1 MINVTAQLYSS
12 ARMSANVS
20 CTLISGQIANNLG
33 WQWLFHILQ
42 IFLVSLLI
50 MIFLFCPETTYIR
63 ERLYETDVIQD
74 EHLAQLARLEET
86 ARGNT
91 REELEQVNIS
101 ASTPVNQRQRK
112 STLQLLA
119 IYNGSFTNDNLRKL
133 FPAPFVTLLNIGAL
147 YTVIT
152 SGILQAWYV
161 GTAIIQTQLFA
172 APPYRLNTAQIG
184 YLSVCWT
191 SSRGA
196 PLARFSSHSSVIP
209 LPNGPVI
216 VTSEFSMPFN

>member
-1 MINVTAQLYSS
+1 
-12 ARMSANVS
+12 MSANVS

-42 IFLVSLLI
+42 MFLVPLLI

-63 ERLYETDVIQD
+63 ERLYETDVVQD
-74 EHLAQLARLEET
+74 EHLAELAEVEKT
-86 ARGNT
+86 ARANT
-91 REELEQVNIS
+91 TEELEQVN
-101 ASTPVNQRQRK
+101 ASNPAVNQRQRK

-119 IYNGSFTNDNLRKL
+119 IYNGSFTNDNLLKL
-133 FPAPFVTLLNIGAL
+133 FAAPFVTLLNIGAL

-172 APPYRLNTAQIG
+172 APPYLLNAAQIG
-184 YLSVCWT
+184 YLSV
-191 SSRGA
+191 G
-196 PLARFSSHSSVIP
+196 PLLGGTIGSFLIAFISDPIAKWASNRNKGI
-209 LPNGPVI
+209 
-216 VTSEFSMPFN
+216 